1 MAEEDGICT
10 CEARLSVLAILAIAF
25 TIVGCGGSAKIDPGT
40 AKGTYRVVVTGT
52 AGGGSSQY
60 RTSVNVPITIQ

>member
-10 CEARLSVLAILAIAF
+10 CEARLSVLAILAIAI
-25 TIVGCGGSAKIDPGT
+25 TIVGCGGSAKTDPGT
-40 AKGTYRVVVTGT
+40 AKGNYRVVVTGK